1 LTTGIIINPLEIIYT
16 RQITDALL
24 PDHSKRNYKNLVDAI
39 IQVNNESVFKRGALA
54 NGISLGLL
62 WGIATPI
69 YDFLKEYYYYFFGVA
84 HWLRPAVL
92 APSVFI
98 ASYLSIPFDNI
109 KTRLHTMTRLPDGR
123 LPYNGL
129 VDCMKK
135 IIAFE
140 CRLYTY
146 SNFHAFHNGFI
157 PYFLKNYFAILTGIY
172 ISDLAFEK
180 NYQEGELV
188 ESGSF
193 YRSPYVKNIL
203 HDNINRHE
211 ILENAKSLNYN
222 TTYFVNNDKTVSF
235 KI

>member
-1 LTTGIIINPLEIIYT
+1 MEIIYT

-24 PDHSKRNYKNLVDAI
+24 PDRSKRNYKSLVDAI
-39 IQVNNESVFKRGALA
+39 IQVNNEGVLKRGALA

-62 WGIATPI
+62 WGIVTPV

-92 APSVFI
+92 APSVFLGC
-98 ASYLSIPFDNI
+98 YLSIPFDNI
-109 KTRLHTMTRLPDGR
+109 KTRLHTMTKLPDGR

-129 VDCMKK
+129 LDCMKK

-140 CRLYTY
+140 CRLKKY
-146 SNFHAFHNGFI
+146 SNFHAFHNGFM
-157 PYFLKNYFAILTGIY
+157 PYFLKNYLAILTGIY
-172 ISDLAFEK
+172 ISDFAFEK

-203 HDNINRHE
+203 HENMNRHE
-211 ILENAKSLNYN
+211 ILENSNN
-222 TTYFVNNDKTVSF
+222 VSFNSTFFVNKDKTSSF